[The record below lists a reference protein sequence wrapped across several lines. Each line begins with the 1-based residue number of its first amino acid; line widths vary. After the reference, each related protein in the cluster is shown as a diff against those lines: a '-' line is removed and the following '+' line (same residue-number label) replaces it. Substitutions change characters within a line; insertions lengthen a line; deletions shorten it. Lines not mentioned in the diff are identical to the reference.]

1 MMSNFI
7 RTTKT
12 KSLTCLFLMLVNF
25 VASAATPMCVMHLKF
40 DDGMGFDTVLD
51 SSGSENDGALVNM
64 DSNTDWVSGVSN
76 NMDDHALDFDGSND
90 YVMVPDDDSLDFGS
104 DDFTVAYWFNKHTTT
119 SQYSYGVSK
128 WHTGASPGTNEWL
141 LNPASG
147 YPQEHRASF
156 VIETSATG
164 GYGVN
169 DPNTFSLNEWHH
181 VAGVRKGNNM
191 SLYVDGVLVAFR
203 GDLTLNAA
211 INNVGA
217 ELRIANN
224 QPSAPLFPTD
234 GQFDDIHIYRFAAS
248 DGGAAVGDTATEQIG
263 FLYNNPGMP
272 LPVCD
277 PENIIFRN
285 GFEQL

>member
-1 MMSNFI
+1 MQNLISNTDTRLITAALFI
-7 RTTKT
+7 FA
-12 KSLTCLFLMLVNF
+12 CFNVF
-25 VASAATPMCVMHLKF
+25 AATPMCVMHLKF
-40 DDGMGFDTVLD
+40 DDGTGFDTVLD
-51 SSGSENDGALVNM
+51 SSGSENDGVLVNM
-64 DSNTDWVSGVSN
+64 DSSTDWVSGVTN
-76 NMDDHALDFDGSND
+76 NMDDYSLDFDGDND
-90 YVMVPDDDSLDFGS
+90 YVVVPDDDSLDFGA
-104 DDFTVAYWFNKHTTT
+104 DDFTVAYWFIKHTT
-119 SQYSYGVSK
+119 SLYSNGVSK
-128 WHTGASPGTNEWL
+128 WHTGASPGNNEWL

-147 YPQEHRASF
+147 YPEVHKASF

-181 VAGVRKGNNM
+181 LAGVRKDNTM

-203 GDLTLNAA
+203 DDLTPNAT

-217 ELRIANN
+217 ELRVGIN
-224 QPSAPLFPTD
+224 QPLGPLFPTD

-248 DGGAAVGDTATEQIG
+248 DGDAVVGDTATEQIG
-263 FLYNNPGMP
+263 FLYNNPGVP
-272 LPVCD
+272 LAVCD